1 METEREEARKK
12 RSRSLSVL
20 SPDLVGGSDLT
31 LQEWGAHDE
40 HVGRSKGAI
49 METLI
54 SQGNSNRYV
63 GVEFERRFTVSGARG
78 VRVGEAKNPGPGD
91 RDGGATQLDSGAIS
105 PFPDVLG

>member
-1 METEREEARKK
+1 METKREEARKK

-31 LQEWGAHDE
+31 LQEWGAHE

-54 SQGNSNRYV
+54 SQGSTLASNSNAQE
-63 GVEFERRFTVSGARG
+63 EFELGKPRTQAQETETEGRHSWTVARFLLFQTFWVDG
-78 VRVGEAKNPGPGD
+78 VWCRC
-91 RDGGATQLDSGAIS
+91 
-105 PFPDVLG
+105 